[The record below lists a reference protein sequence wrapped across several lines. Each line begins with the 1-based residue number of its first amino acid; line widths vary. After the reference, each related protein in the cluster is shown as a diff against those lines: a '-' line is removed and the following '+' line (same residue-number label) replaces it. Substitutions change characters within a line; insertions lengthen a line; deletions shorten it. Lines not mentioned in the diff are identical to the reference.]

1 MVFREGGV
9 FSVPEK
15 TPPDPIWSENGLNWP
30 TLLEEGL
37 WGSGDQEYIIL
48 FRTDV
53 NLKSPPNH
61 EHWAGF

>member
-15 TPPDPIWSENGLNWP
+15 TPADPIWSENGPNWP

-37 WGSGDQEYIIL
+37 WGGGDQEYITL
-48 FRTDV
+48 SRTDV
-53 NLKSPPNH
+53 TYNKLKANPIN
-61 EHWAGF
+61 